1 MAQII
6 WESQE
11 MYASARQEGR
21 GEKKLKTQTKFSQ
34 ILNADKI
41 LIVPDNG
48 LDVCSFHQILLWE
61 WVRGEEIAKEW
72 KMVATSCSAPL
83 CPPLDTLA
91 WCDTDVTLVDDLF
104 IVFFLSDRDS
114 IKTWYVTLWT
124 PP

>member
-1 MAQII
+1 M
-6 WESQE
+6 SQE

-48 LDVCSFHQILLWE
+48 WSVWMFAAFTKFFNESG

-72 KMVATSCSAPL
+72 KMEATSCSAPL

-104 IVFFLSDRDS
+104 IVLLLSDRDS